1 VDRVNPAGATPPG
14 TTSEV
19 RFELQTTD
27 GRARRGAL
35 CTGHGVVQTPT
46 FMPVGTRATVKTLG
60 SEDLHALGV
69 QMALANTYHL
79 YLRPGVDVIAA
90 AGGLHR
96 FMACSCA
103 LLTDSGGF
111 QVMSLADLNK
121 VTDAG
126 VTFQSHLDGSRHL
139 LTPELSIEVQAQLGA
154 DVVLCF
160 DECVPAAAGLRVAQE
175 AVRRTQL
182 WAERCVALHGTRFST
197 YDYPQA
203 LWGIV
208 QGWVDADLRR
218 ESAAGLLDLDF
229 PGYAIGGLAVG
240 EPKPAMLEVLDRMDE
255 QLPRDRPRYLMG
267 VGYPEDLVAGVA
279 RGVDFFDCVLPTRN
293 ARNGMAFTR
302 RGRLGVRNAAL
313 ARDHGPLDPDCRC
326 PVCVRYSRAY
336 LRHLVQAGEI
346 LGLRLVTYHNLHFY
360 LGLMQEIRTAIE
372 AGRFAAWA
380 AEFGAEFGHE
390 LA

>member
-1 VDRVNPAGATPPG
+1 MDRVKLAGGPG
-14 TTSEV
+14 GEPVAEV
-19 RFELQTTD
+19 RFELRATD
-27 GRARRGAL
+27 GPARRGTL
-35 CTGHGVVQTPT
+35 TTGHGVVQTPA

-79 YLRPGVDVIAA
+79 YLRPGVDVVSA

-111 QVMSLADLNK
+111 QVMSLAGLNT
-121 VTDAG
+121 VRNEG

-139 LTPELSIEVQAQLGA
+139 LTPELSVDVQARLGA
-154 DVVLCF
+154 DVVMCL
-160 DECVPAAAGLRVAQE
+160 DECVPAGAGRAAAST
-175 AVRRTQL
+175 AVRRTQA
-182 WAERCVALHGTRFST
+182 WAERCVAGRGTRFAT

-208 QGWVDADLRR
+208 QGWIDAELRR
-218 ESAAGLLDLDF
+218 ESAAGLVDLDF

-240 EPKPAMLEVLDRMDE
+240 EPKPAMLEVLELMDGL
-255 QLPRDRPRYLMG
+255 LPATRPRYLMG
-267 VGYPEDLVAGVA
+267 VGYPEDLVAAVA

-313 ARDHGPLDPDCRC
+313 AQDHGPLDPDCGC
-326 PVCVRYSRAY
+326 PVCLRYSRAY
-336 LRHLVQAGEI
+336 VRHLHQAGEI

-360 LGLMQEIRTAIE
+360 LGLMQEIRAAIE

-380 AEFGAEFGHE
+380 AEFGAGYGNE